1 MQRNKAKAVYCSVP
15 ELRKKQNPR
24 KYARKCFVQEMRPI
38 PPLYK
43 FQTGV
48 VSGAKFPGKHAHTA
62 HVHGTCPGS
71 FII

>member
-1 MQRNKAKAVYCSVP
+1 VKRSK
-15 ELRKKQNPR
+15 EGGRKKNNDEGKDKQVLCTW
-24 KYARKCFVQEMRPI
+24 YSEFVQEMRPI

-43 FQTGV
+43 FRTGV